1 MYSLKGH
8 KPVKLEGTTFADL
21 GMKESDVE
29 EILRKN
35 VDMVCDDEESMLIVG
50 QQVKNVQNGRS
61 DLTAIDNNG
70 NLVLIEIKR
79 DKKDIEARKEAFEF
93 QAIRYAANCA
103 TIKSTDILVQDVFA
117 PYVEKHKSE
126 FSDTSGLTSSE
137 IAQRQLKDF
146 TTRNE
151 IKQFNEQQRIIL
163 VASDFDAQTLS
174 AVAWLNSNQVDIACF
189 QICLYQYESNVF
201 FDMKKILPIVTYE
214 DYYVSVSSKSSIAK
228 GEKKD
233 ISRRTLPK
241 IDTLMEWQIVKAG
254 DILVAKGTDREAVL
268 QPNGQVKMP
277 GEQNAVSIQQWLRKV
292 FGWDSV
298 QTYAFT
304 VDKKTNKT
312 LSDLRQEYMEKR
324 ESEGEESI

>member
-1 MYSLKGH
+1 MYSLKNCQ
-8 KPVKLEGTTFADL
+8 PTKLEGTTFAGL

-50 QQVKNVQNGRS
+50 QQVKNAQNGRS

-70 NLVLIEIKR
+70 NIVLLEIKR

-93 QAIRYAANCA
+93 QAIRYAANYA
-103 TIKSTDILVQDVFA
+103 TIKSTDTLIQDIFA
-117 PYVEKHKSE
+117 PYVEKHKDE
-126 FSDTSGLTSSE
+126 FPNTSDLTSSE
-137 IAQRQLKDF
+137 IAQRQLNNF
-146 TTRNE
+146 ISRND

-189 QICLYQYESNVF
+189 QICLYRHDGNVL
-201 FDMKKILPIVTYE
+201 FDMKKILPVVAYE
-214 DYYVSVSSKSSIAK
+214 DYYVSVAPKSSIAR

-241 IDTLMEWQIVKAG
+241 IDTLMEWQIVRAG
-254 DILVAKGTDREAVL
+254 DILIAKGTDEEAVL
-268 QPNGQVKMP
+268 QPNGQVKTTDSYD
-277 GEQNAVSIQQWLRKV
+277 AVSIQQWLRKV
-292 FGWDSV
+292 YGWDSV
-298 QTYAFT
+298 QTYAFAI
-304 VDKKTNKT
+304 DKKTNKT
-312 LSDLRQEYMEKR
+312 LSDLRQEYMEN
-324 ESEGEESI
+324 SALDGEESI